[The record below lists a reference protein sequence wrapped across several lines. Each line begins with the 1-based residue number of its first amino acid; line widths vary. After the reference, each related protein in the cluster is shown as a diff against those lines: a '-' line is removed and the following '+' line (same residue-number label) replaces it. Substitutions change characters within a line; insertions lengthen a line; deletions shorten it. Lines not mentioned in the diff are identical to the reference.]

1 MGTNI
6 TSDHIAGCQT
16 IVQAIKIDKITTAE
30 NTNSLLIVDK
40 K

>member
-6 TSDHIAGCQT
+6 TSDHIAGCHI
-16 IVQAIKIDKITTAE
+16 IVQAIKIDKIMTAE